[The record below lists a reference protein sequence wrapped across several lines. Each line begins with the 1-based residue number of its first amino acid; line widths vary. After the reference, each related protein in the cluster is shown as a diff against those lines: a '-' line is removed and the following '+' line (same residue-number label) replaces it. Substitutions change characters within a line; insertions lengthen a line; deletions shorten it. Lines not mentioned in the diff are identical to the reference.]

1 MFLSVPDHG
10 LLHTILIVLSAL
22 LGLSVGSF
30 INVVAYRLP
39 LILEREWREAEEKRD
54 NASAPDGM
62 TLTQPPSHCPAC
74 QTPLRIWENL
84 PLLSFLMQRGCCR
97 SCGMAISWQYPVIEA
112 LCGLAFLALALGSPI
127 GASLGFA
134 MMLTAALLTLA
145 VIDFRSMILPD
156 IIVLPLLWLGLLAN
170 LHGRF
175 VPLADAVIGATAGY
189 TALWIV
195 SRLYRL
201 IRKRDGMGDGDLKL
215 LAALGAWLGWRMLA
229 PIALIAAVAAILVT
243 VVAIWSGRR
252 TTSDPLPFGTSLAI
266 AGWICL
272 AHVMGLA

>member
-1 MFLSVPDHG
+1 VSLSVPDHG

-39 LILEREWREAEEKRD
+39 LILEPEWREGEEAQET
-54 NASAPDGM
+54 ASAPDGM

-74 QTPLRIWENL
+74 QTPLRFWENL
-84 PLLSFLMQRGCCR
+84 PLLSFLMQRGRCR
-97 SCGMAISWQYPVIEA
+97 SCGVAISWQYPVIEA

-127 GASLGFA
+127 GASLGLA
-134 MMLTAALLTLA
+134 MILTAALLTLA
-145 VIDFRSMILPD
+145 VIDFRAMILPD
-156 IIVLPLLWLGLLAN
+156 VIVLPLLWIGLLAN

-189 TALWIV
+189 MALWIV

-215 LAALGAWLGWRMLA
+215 LAALGAWLGWRMLP
-229 PIALIAAVAAILVT
+229 PILLIAAVVAIAVT
-243 VVAIWSGRR
+243 VIAVWSGRR
-252 TTSDPLPFGTSLAI
+252 STADALPFGASLAL
-266 AGWICL
+266 AGWVCL
-272 AHVMGLA
+272 AYVVGLA